1 MSKPDAKKAKAD
13 AYTKGLEGRC
23 YVQGHALVQIAN
35 LCRAD
40 GGDLAQRILGIA
52 GEIIEPKGKP

>member
-13 AYTKGLEGRC
+13 AYLKGLEGRC

-52 GEIIEPKGKP
+52 GEIIEPRGKP